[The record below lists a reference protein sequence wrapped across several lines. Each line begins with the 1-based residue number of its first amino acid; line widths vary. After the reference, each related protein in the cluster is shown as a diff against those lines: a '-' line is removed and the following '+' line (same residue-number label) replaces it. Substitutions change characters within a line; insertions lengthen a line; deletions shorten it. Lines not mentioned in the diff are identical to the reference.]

1 MPFTKALSF
10 VGAGAL
16 TKMLAIMLAL
26 FTLTG
31 CLEDLNPDSDDK
43 RTDASTGGDDSL
55 LAEDFIELSSESE
68 TIQLSSELMNYD
80 AVVLYY
86 TMWCPIC
93 DSHMSHMRSNVM
105 DNYRNVRFLTVDYVS
120 GSISQTRNSQ
130 VSNGYASF
138 TVIAD
143 TDQSLIDQFNATMG
157 TTVVIDDQNNILMNE
172 DYKNGARL
180 IDVLGAL

>member
-1 MPFTKALSF
+1 MRFIKAQSLSK
-10 VGAGAL
+10 VIL
-16 TKMLAIMLAL
+16 VMLAL

-43 RTDASTGGDDSL
+43 RTDTSTGGENSP
-55 LAEDFIELSSESE
+55 LAADFIALSTESE

-120 GSISQTRNSQ
+120 GSISRSRNSQ

-143 TDQSLIDQFNATMG
+143 VDQSLVDQFTATMG

-180 IDVLGAL
+180 IGVLEAL

>member
-1 MPFTKALSF
+1 MRFTKVQSF
-10 VGAGAL
+10 LNIVL
-16 TKMLAIMLAL
+16 VVLAL

-43 RTDASTGGDDSL
+43 RTDTSTGGDNSP
-55 LAEDFIELSSESE
+55 LAADFTELSTESE
-68 TIQLSSELMNYD
+68 TIQLSSELMTYD

-93 DSHMSHMRSNVM
+93 DSHMSHMRSEVM

-120 GSISQTRNSQ
+120 GTISQSRNTQ

-157 TTVVIDDQNNILMNE
+157 TTVVIDDQNKILMNE

-180 IDVLGAL
+180 IEVLETL

>member
-1 MPFTKALSF
+1 MRFTKIWPA
-10 VGAGAL
+10 
-16 TKMLAIMLAL
+16 TKIILIVLAL

-31 CLEDLNPDSDDK
+31 CLEDLNPDGDDK
-43 RTDASTGGDDSL
+43 RTDTSIGGNNSP
-55 LAEDFIELSSESE
+55 LAADFIELSTVNE
-68 TIQLSSELMNYD
+68 TIQLSSELMSYD

-93 DSHMSHMRSNVM
+93 DSHMSHMRSNIM
-105 DNYRNVRFLTVDYVS
+105 DNYQNVRFLTVDYVS
-120 GSISQTRNSQ
+120 GSISQARNTQ

-157 TTVVIDDQNNILMNE
+157 TTLVIDDEYKILMNE

-180 IDVLGAL
+180 IEVLEAL